1 MINPPG
7 SAPMKIQQPDAKEKK
22 LLVVLVL
29 VIGAFGAAFVIWLHR
44 WGGHIRSLLLSQQYE
59 EARRQSSQIKLL
71 VTGSL
76 IFCLFALG
84 VLAIDIGHRAFKEKR
99 FPPSQS
105 RVLVPTRIHEGEAAL
120 QRAKI
125 CFLIGASLL
134 VATMVCTFWAI
145 SQ

>member
-1 MINPPG
+1 MN
-7 SAPMKIQQPDAKEKK
+7 IQQPDSKEKK

-29 VIGAFGAAFVIWLHR
+29 VIGAFGAAFVIWLYR
-44 WGGHIRSLLLSQQYE
+44 WGGQIRNLLLSQQYE

-71 VTGSL
+71 ISGAL
-76 IFCLFALG
+76 IFCLFALA
-84 VLAIDIGHRAFKEKR
+84 VLAIDIGYRAFKEKR

-105 RVLVPTRIHEGEAAL
+105 RVLVPTRIHEGEAAI

-125 CFLIGASLL
+125 CYLIGASFLL
-134 VATMVCTFWAI
+134 ATLVCTFWAI